1 MFFSHYIA
9 TVAQTNELWCRV
21 LESLELIYFLLYFI
35 SYIIQG
41 GEEASEEEG
50 EGEGGEEEGET
61 ADTAGKDEL

>member
-1 MFFSHYIA
+1 MS
-9 TVAQTNELWCRV
+9 CV
-21 LESLELIYFLLYFI
+21 LESLELICFLLYFI

-50 EGEGGEEEGET
+50 EGGEEEGET